1 MKMSAMTLV
10 VIDDRG
16 RCTIPGSRAGA
27 YDEETG
33 TDGVIRLIP
42 LVRATDMRAVVPAAP
57 TPVTKPKR
65 QRRQIRRQWSKIPA
79 GTTFTCP
86 PEVGDLTM
94 GPGGLL
100 ADGRTPNRAFID
112 EGLGRN
118 VWINMRLPDGRT
130 AADAYDAGE
139 WG

>member
-1 MKMSAMTLV
+1 MTLV

-33 TDGVIRLIP
+33 VDGVIRLIP
-42 LVRATDMRAVVPAAP
+42 LVRATDMKAVAA
-57 TPVTKPKR
+57 TASKPVTKPKR
-65 QRRQIRRQWSKIPA
+65 KRIQIRRQWSKIPA
-79 GTTFTCP
+79 GTTFACP
-86 PEVGDLTM
+86 PEVVDLTM

-100 ADGRTPNRAFID
+100 SDGRTPNQAFID
-112 EGLGRN
+112 KGLGRN

-130 AADAYDAGE
+130 AAAAYDAGE